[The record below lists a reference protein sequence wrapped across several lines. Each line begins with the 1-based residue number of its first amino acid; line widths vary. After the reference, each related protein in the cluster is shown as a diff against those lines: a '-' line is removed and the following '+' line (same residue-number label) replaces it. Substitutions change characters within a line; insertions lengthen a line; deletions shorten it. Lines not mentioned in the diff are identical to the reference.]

1 MLFPCIVILLKGRG
15 PASLKYVYSTCEEEV
30 NSYGTEKQILQKYT
44 DLQKGKSKC
53 EDTTRQKKFF
63 PNAEGTY
70 KTRNNRW
77 EKVYIDAKKKHTGRW
92 GVKHDVCRAA

>member
-1 MLFPCIVILLKGRG
+1 MEQKNKFYKNILTYKTG
-15 PASLKYVYSTCEEEV
+15 KV
-30 NSYGTEKQILQKYT
+30 NAKIPRDK
-44 DLQKGKSKC
+44 
-53 EDTTRQKKFF
+53 KKFF

-77 EKVYIDAKKKHTGRW
+77 EKVYIDAKKKKHTGRW